1 MTVIKVK
8 SKSKVATLL
17 RFGGS
22 VNWSQHYNES
32 TAEYAG
38 EKKIKLVSIRES
50 YKQVGGLFKSLDL
63 YQLFYC
69 KFNVESASDRKF
81 KIG

>member
-38 EKKIKLVSIRES
+38 EK
-50 YKQVGGLFKSLDL
+50 
-63 YQLFYC
+63 
-69 KFNVESASDRKF
+69 N
-81 KIG
+81 KIGEHSGKLQASRWIVQITGSLPIVLLQI

>member
-1 MTVIKVK
+1 MNLLLSMLVK
-8 SKSKVATLL
+8 KNKM
-17 RFGGS
+17 
-22 VNWSQHYNES
+22 
-32 TAEYAG
+32 
-38 EKKIKLVSIRES
+38 VSIRES